1 MRDKERDR
9 HLTLRRPL
17 GEECIAPRCEH
28 RPHPMTHPS
37 WRLRDDAEPRLGS
50 RGSIRDGLD
59 RVSTDEQRESD
70 PGVGQSTPTKTLWLL
85 EDPTH
90 ATRVE
95 IQCIETPLAVSHEKA
110 MARGPVRSKVEARE
124 EAERPSAHGLELDAG
139 PSVQCKASRR

>member
-1 MRDKERDR
+1 MRQPAERNGGRRVADRPRAVRAKGGVRDKERDR

-37 WRLRDDAEPRLGS
+37 WRLRDDAESRLGS

-70 PGVGQSTPTKTLWLL
+70 FTLRLL
-85 EDPTH
+85 LVRFPSYDRAEILRRLTNYQ
-90 ATRVE
+90 AGKRVSPSL
-95 IQCIETPLAVSHEKA
+95 ID
-110 MARGPVRSKVEARE
+110 RS
-124 EAERPSAHGLELDAG
+124 SIGH
-139 PSVQCKASRR
+139 